1 MRELEEKREREEKTK
16 RKKEK
21 VKAKSF
27 DKLRGFKRIDFRT

>member
-1 MRELEEKREREEKTK
+1 MK

-27 DKLRGFKRIDFRT
+27 DKLRGFKRIDFRTEFMNARREVS